1 MSKIL
6 VADDDIAIRKG
17 LRDALTREGHEVV
30 TAADGEDALEAFLA
44 ESFDLIVTDLTMP
57 KRDGYALLRS
67 VRNKSDVPVLVLTVR
82 GEEREKVRL
91 LDAGA
96 DDYIVKPFG
105 LAEFLA
111 RTRTVLRRRTAAKEA
126 GEVIRIGSLAIDLAA
141 RRVERGG
148 QEQRLTPTEF
158 TLLKTLL
165 SRPGIVW
172 THRQLIATVWGTAD
186 GATSDA
192 LRVQVGSL
200 RRKIEEDPD
209 QPRLIRTEPW
219 VGYRLVTGE

>member
-1 MSKIL
+1 MSRIL
-6 VADDDIAIRKG
+6 VVDDDEAIRKG
-17 LRDALTREGHEVV
+17 LRDALVREGHEVI
-30 TAADGEDALEAFLA
+30 TAADGEAALEVFLQGA
-44 ESFDLIVTDLTMP
+44 FDLLVTDLAMP
-57 KRDGYALLRS
+57 RRDGHSLLRAI
-67 VRNKSDVPVLVLTVR
+67 RQKSDVPVLVLTVR
-82 GEEREKVRL
+82 SEEREKVRL

-111 RTRTVLRRRTAAKEA
+111 RTRTVLRRRSAAKET
-126 GEVIRIGSLAIDLAA
+126 GDVIHIGTLAIDLAA

-158 TLLKTLL
+158 TLLKTFL

-172 THRQLIATVWGTAD
+172 THRQLIATVWGSAD

-192 LRVQVGSL
+192 LRVQIGSL
-200 RRKIEEDPD
+200 RRKIEENPD

-219 VGYRLVTGE
+219 VGYRFVSGE

>member
-6 VADDDIAIRKG
+6 VVDDDIAIRKG
-17 LRDALTREGHEVV
+17 LRDALIREGHEVV
-30 TAADGEDALEAFLA
+30 TAADGEEAMEAFLS
-44 ESFDLIVTDLTMP
+44 ETFDLVVTDLAMP
-57 KRDGYALLRS
+57 GKDGFSLLRS
-67 VRNKSDVPVLVLTVR
+67 IRHKSDVPVLILTVR

-111 RTRTVLRRRTAAKEA
+111 RTRTVLRRRTGVREA
-126 GEVIRIGSLAIDLAA
+126 GEVIQIGSLAIDLAA

-158 TLLKTLL
+158 TLLKTFL

-172 THRQLIATVWGTAD
+172 THRQLIATVWGSAD

-192 LRVQVGSL
+192 LRVQIGSL
-200 RRKIEEDPD
+200 RRKIEENPD

-219 VGYRLVTGE
+219 VGYRFVTGE